1 MNIFT
6 ILGKTGVSRTIISSS
21 GESGFHGNSSF
32 VFPRKGKIWVPV
44 LFSGLCFILLA
55 VLLIVHPELLAFFFA
70 GVMMFL
76 GLFLI
81 SVALFLRAGKN
92 QTIL

>member
-6 ILGKTGVSRTIISSS
+6 ILDKTGFSRTIISSS
-21 GESGFHGNSSF
+21 GESGFQSNSSF
-32 VFPRKGKIWVPV
+32 VFPPKGRIWVPV

-70 GVMMFL
+70 GVMMFI

-81 SVALFLRAGKN
+81 SVAIFLRASKS
-92 QTIL
+92 QTL